1 MRDEFQ
7 LHFPTNDETKKR
19 SVKMMKRG
27 GALLL
32 RRLASSSTSA
42 FTKTNSGTFASSSEI
57 ASASAARGCVFRGN
71 SLRARHSIC
80 SSWRAFTTSD
90 GGGGKEAEEEQ
101 KKKKKK
107 ELYMAFTC
115 GKCETRSIKGFSKRA
130 YHFGVVVV
138 TCPGCK
144 RKHVV
149 ADRLG
154 WFGEKGDAG
163 DFIQEKEKKKKGGK
177 EEEEKATMMRAKI
190 EADGTLEFD
199 EDELEAWR
207 ARLKEEK

>member
-32 RRLASSSTSA
+32 RRLASSSASA
-42 FTKTNSGTFASSSEI
+42 LTKTNSGTFASSSA

-71 SLRARHSIC
+71 SLRRHSIC

-138 TCPGCK
+138 TCPGCE

-163 DFIQEKEKKKKGGK
+163 DFIQEKEKKKMGGK

>member
-42 FTKTNSGTFASSSEI
+42 FTKTNSGTFASSSA

-71 SLRARHSIC
+71 SLRRHSIC

-177 EEEEKATMMRAKI
+177 EEEEKTTMMRAKI

>member
-1 MRDEFQ
+1 
-7 LHFPTNDETKKR
+7 
-19 SVKMMKRG
+19 MMKRG

-32 RRLASSSTSA
+32 RRLASSSASA
-42 FTKTNSGTFASSSEI
+42 FTKTNSGTFASSSA

-71 SLRARHSIC
+71 SLRRHSIC

-101 KKKKKK
+101 KKEKKK

-138 TCPGCK
+138 TCPGCE

-163 DFIQEKEKKKKGGK
+163 GFYPGEGK
-177 EEEEKATMMRAKI
+177 EEEGRERGGGEGDDDASENRGGW
-190 EADGTLEFD
+190 DVGV
-199 EDELEAWR
+199 
-207 ARLKEEK
+207 

>member
-1 MRDEFQ
+1 MNFQ
-7 LHFPTNDETKKR
+7 LHFRTNDETKL
-19 SVKMMKRG
+19 SMKMMKRG
-27 GALLL
+27 GVFLL
-32 RRLASSSTSA
+32 RLALSSKSA
-42 FTKTNSGTFASSSEI
+42 FTKTSSGNFASSPA

-71 SLRARHSIC
+71 SLHRHSC
-80 SSWRAFTTSD
+80 SSWRPFTTSD
-90 GGGGKEAEEEQ
+90 GGGGGGEGGGGEQ
-101 KKKKKK
+101 KKKKK

-138 TCPGCK
+138 TCPGCE

>member
-7 LHFPTNDETKKR
+7 LHFPTNDETKLSMK
-19 SVKMMKRG
+19 MKRG
-27 GALLL
+27 GVFLL
-32 RRLASSSTSA
+32 RWAVSSTSA
-42 FTKTNSGTFASSSEI
+42 FTKTSSGNFASSSA

-71 SLRARHSIC
+71 SLHRHSIC

-90 GGGGKEAEEEQ
+90 GGGGEAEEEQ
-101 KKKKKK
+101 KTKKKK
-107 ELYMAFTC
+107 ELYMVFTC

-138 TCPGCK
+138 TCPGCE

-177 EEEEKATMMRAKI
+177 EEKEKATMMRAKI

-199 EDELEAWR
+199 ADELEAWR

>member
-1 MRDEFQ
+1 M
-7 LHFPTNDETKKR
+7 K
-19 SVKMMKRG
+19 MKRG
-27 GALLL
+27 VFSALW
-32 RRLASSSTSA
+32 LALSSKSA
-42 FTKTNSGTFASSSEI
+42 KTKPSLGRFASSFA
-57 ASASAARGCVFRGN
+57 ASATAARGCIFRGN
-71 SLRARHSIC
+71 SHHRHSC
-80 SSWRAFTTSD
+80 SSWRPFTTSD
-90 GGGGKEAEEEQ
+90 GGEGGEEGGEQ
-101 KKKKKK
+101 KKKK

-115 GKCETRSIKGFSKRA
+115 AKCETRSIKGFSKRA

-138 TCPGCK
+138 TCPGCE

-177 EEEEKATMMRAKI
+177 EEKEKATMMRAKI

-199 EDELEAWR
+199 EDEVEAWR

>member
-1 MRDEFQ
+1 M
-7 LHFPTNDETKKR
+7 K
-19 SVKMMKRG
+19 MKRG
-27 GALLL
+27 VFSLL
-32 RRLASSSTSA
+32 RLALSSKSA
-42 FTKTNSGTFASSSEI
+42 KTKANSGSFAS
-57 ASASAARGCVFRGN
+57 SAARGCVVRCSRNGAERNTFRGN
-71 SLRARHSIC
+71 SHRHSC
-80 SSWRAFTTSD
+80 SSWRAFTTTTD
-90 GGGGKEAEEEQ
+90 GGGGKGEEEEQ
-101 KKKKKK
+101 KKKK

-115 GKCETRSIKGFSKRA
+115 AKCETRSIKGFSKRA

-138 TCPGCK
+138 TCPGCE

-154 WFGEKGDAG
+154 WCGEKGDAG

-177 EEEEKATMMRAKI
+177 EEEEEEEKEKATMMRAKI

-199 EDELEAWR
+199 ADELEAWR

>member
-1 MRDEFQ
+1 M
-7 LHFPTNDETKKR
+7 
-19 SVKMMKRG
+19 KMMKREVF
-27 GALLL
+27 LL
-32 RRLASSSTSA
+32 RLALSSTSA
-42 FTKTNSGTFASSSEI
+42 FTKTSSSNFASSPA
-57 ASASAARGCVFRGN
+57 ASASAARGCVFEGSRYPVF
-71 SLRARHSIC
+71 LLV
-80 SSWRAFTTSD
+80 WRPFTTSD
-90 GGGGKEAEEEQ
+90 GGGGGGGGEGGGETKEE
-101 KKKKKK
+101 K

-115 GKCETRSIKGFSKRA
+115 EMQTRSIKGFSKRA

-138 TCPGCK
+138 TCPGCE

-163 DFIQEKEKKKKGGK
+163 GFYQEKEKKKKGGK
-177 EEEEKATMMRAKI
+177 RRRKTTMMRAKI

-207 ARLKEEK
+207 ARLKEEVKDSNERVFRIGLE